1 MSVLYF
7 PNKKVALMAERKE
20 TAVTDDIPDE
30 KFEEVQRS
38 LNMPIFLWDR
48 LKEEAHRNRRSV
60 NRFIEALLIQYF
72 EIDPGMEIDLERLNR
87 AKYLLSRQSEV
98 AKLKKTWTE

>member
-1 MSVLYF
+1 MSVLDF
-7 PNKKVALMAERKE
+7 KKKVIDMAERKE
-20 TAVTDDIPDE
+20 RMTLDEIPDE

-87 AKYLLSRQSEV
+87 AKYLLTRQSEN
-98 AKLKKTWTE
+98 AKLQKTGTK